1 MRTRRDEWKLLKEEL
16 AQKELAQESAC
27 ADREREFAEV
37 QAASRRETRG
47 KILCGGRVECGTLS
61 IVVQS
66 KPFRQ
71 FG

>member
-1 MRTRRDEWKLLKEEL
+1 MEIAQEEL

-27 ADREREFAEV
+27 VDREREFAEV
-37 QAASRRETRG
+37 LAASRRETRG